1 MDSVLLDLIKFWHKG
16 KMDNHEF
23 YYKDQL
29 ESYQSDLLDSL
40 DESQLEKFKL
50 YKTAEID
57 FNEEEIDL
65 TEGSDFI
72 KNIIALLK
80 KTYVSN
86 SSNETLYNYFY
97 EKLYTNYA
105 GTTAS
110 NGTYFL
116 SIEYNW
122 LSQLYRDG
130 KIKFTNKLT
139 YDELMDSLT

>member
-57 FNEEEIDL
+57 FNEEVSDYQKFDVLYLGFKMGMEFQQFLQDYQKDL
-65 TEGSDFI
+65 
-72 KNIIALLK
+72 L
-80 KTYVSN
+80 
-86 SSNETLYNYFY
+86 
-97 EKLYTNYA
+97 
-105 GTTAS
+105 
-110 NGTYFL
+110 
-116 SIEYNW
+116 
-122 LSQLYRDG
+122 Q
-130 KIKFTNKLT
+130 
-139 YDELMDSLT
+139 